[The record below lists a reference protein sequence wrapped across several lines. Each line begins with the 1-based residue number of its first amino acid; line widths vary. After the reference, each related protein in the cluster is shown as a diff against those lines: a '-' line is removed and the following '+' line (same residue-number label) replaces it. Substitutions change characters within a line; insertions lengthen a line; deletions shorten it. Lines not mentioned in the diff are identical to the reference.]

1 MNLPLKDYRIDSSR
15 RVKLDKFDPDD
26 TGPFSA
32 DDEGKAEARKLL
44 KKQKKKLADLQNVLY
59 ADSSHSLLVVL
70 QALDAGGKDGTI
82 RKVTTGINPQ
92 GVRVTS
98 FKAPTPEELA
108 HDFLWRIHKAVPEK
122 GMVGV
127 FNRSHYEDVL
137 VVRVRD
143 IAPKKVWSK
152 RYEMINNFEELLLES
167 GTSIIKIYLNISKD
181 EQKERFQAR
190 LDNPDKHWK
199 FNPADLADRELWRDY
214 QKAFEDVFSKCSSKD
229 APWYI
234 VPANHKWYR
243 DVVVAQA
250 MIEALEAMK
259 LRYPDIDFDPSTVTI
274 PD

>member
-1 MNLPLKDYRIDSSR
+1 MKLPLKDYRTDSSR
-15 RVKLDKFDPDD
+15 RVKLAKFDAAD

-32 DDEGKAEARKLL
+32 DDEGKEQAKDLL
-44 KKQKKKLADLQNVLY
+44 KKQKKKLRELQNVLY
-59 ADSSHSLLVVL
+59 ADSGRSLLVVL

-92 GVRVTS
+92 GVDVTS

-108 HDFLWRIHKAVPEK
+108 HDFLWRIHKAAPKK
-122 GMVGV
+122 GIIGI

-143 IAPKKVWSK
+143 IAPKKAWSK
-152 RYEMINNFEELLLES
+152 RFEMINNFEELLVAS
-167 GTSIIKIYLNISKD
+167 GTSIVKIYLNISKD

-199 FNPADLADRELWRDY
+199 FNPGDLADRALWDDY
-214 QKAFEDVFSKCSSKD
+214 QKAFEDVFSKCSTKD

-234 VPANHKWYR
+234 VPANNKWYR
-243 DVVVAQA
+243 NVVVAQA

-259 LRYPDIDFDPSTVTI
+259 LSYPDTDFDPSTVTI